1 MLGIQM
7 QLKEGKVLVVLC
19 YRLLCQRLLIKFG
32 NLRQMSV
39 NYQQTQWNVN
49 TKLCY
54 YHKAQKGQKTKCFLK

>member
-19 YRLLCQRLLIKFG
+19 YQLLCQRLLIKFG

-39 NYQQTQWNVN
+39 NYQQGTQWNVN

-54 YHKAQKGQKTKCFLK
+54 YHKAQKGQKCFLK